1 MIQYGENIKHR
12 EYASMNFYLLFFLL
26 IIIVGLVVSYIYFMR
41 DKSEQLRAIQ
51 EGICPKCH
59 QESMEL
65 IDQRSTGCS
74 GPRML
79 TFECRECNYVST
91 FHVNAQGGCSSGK
104 CGI

>member
-1 MIQYGENIKHR
+1 
-12 EYASMNFYLLFFLL
+12 MNFYLLFFLL

-51 EGICPKCH
+51 EGVCPKCH
-59 QESMEL
+59 KSSMEL

-74 GPRML
+74 GPKMM
-79 TFECRECNYVST
+79 TFECNKCKYVST
-91 FHVNAQGGCSSGK
+91 FHIDSQGSCSSGK